1 MGAIS
6 AIGSVLPVLSGI
18 TGTLTALDRT
28 FGAISSINKNS
39 ENAQQ
44 REQELALKQLK
55 QQQSLQQQQSAEQA
69 GLERQK
75 ASLQATEAEETRRLA
90 LRRAVSRQ
98 RAQFGA
104 QGVGSNTGSSEAVLL
119 GLFDESDDERSRR
132 EELDTLRNRALDTNL
147 AQEKSL
153 NLLQATQLAQRQKLS
168 RLI

>member
-28 FGAISSINKNS
+28 FGAISSINRNS

-55 QQQSLQQQQSAEQA
+55 QQQSAEQA

-75 ASLQATEAEETRRLA
+75 ESLQASEAEETRRLA